1 MTVMRSAISYLKF
14 WEKGTDMPGV
24 ADAERRTK
32 SAQEQ
37 KGRKLDRENLMQ
49 LLAEGR
55 LHEAD
60 AHQVEQIK
68 LALELSE
75 MLGVKQESAPGL
87 DEEKLAAALR
97 VAVADVV
104 AAIPTG
110 FSGGSA
116 GSSSADTSRPGMKHT
131 SLTSITH
138 KESGLDVVGGDKL
151 ATESEGEE
159 GAAEKLARLREL
171 KGNK

>member
-1 MTVMRSAISYLKF
+1 
-14 WEKGTDMPGV
+14 MPGV
-24 ADAERRTK
+24 ADAERRTRN
-32 SAQEQ
+32 AQEQ
-37 KGRKLDRENLMQ
+37 KGRKQDRDQLMQ

-75 MLGVKQESAPGL
+75 MLGVKQEAAPGM

-97 VAVADVV
+97 TALAEVI
-104 AAIPTG
+104 AAMPTG
-110 FSGGSA
+110 YSGSA
-116 GSSSADTSRPGMKHT
+116 GSSPSDVSRPGMKHT

-138 KESGLDVVGGDKL
+138 KESGLDVIGGDSL

-159 GAAEKLARLREL
+159 GAAEKLARLKEL

>member
-1 MTVMRSAISYLKF
+1 
-14 WEKGTDMPGV
+14 MPGV

-32 SAQEQ
+32 GAQEQ
-37 KGRKLDRENLMQ
+37 KVRKKDREHLMQ

-55 LHEAD
+55 IHEAD
-60 AHQVEQIK
+60 AQQVEQIK

-75 MLGVKQESAPGL
+75 MLGVKQEASPGM

-97 VAVADVV
+97 TAVADVV
-104 AAIPTG
+104 AAMPTG
-110 FSGGSA
+110 YSGGSA
-116 GSSSADTSRPGMKHT
+116 SSPSSDPSRPGMKHT